1 MKVLL
6 VPNEDKKDV
15 AQCVREI
22 ASVLFQDGVEVL
34 MDERLSYLADGVM
47 GISFGALE
55 QKARQCDLV
64 ITIGGDGTIIH
75 TAKLLLT
82 YDKPLLGINMGRI
95 GFLASLE
102 RNQID
107 MLRLLRRGEYHIEQ
121 RMIVKA
127 NCFTDFPR
135 SFLALN
141 DIVISKG
148 STAHM
153 IDLQVYC
160 DDRFVAS
167 YRADGVIVATPTGST
182 AYSLSAGGAVIDPA
196 VQGLLLTP
204 IAPYSLFS
212 KSMLFRSDSKLRII
226 PAGYENRMIELSA
239 DGEQNIRLNSGEEI
253 CLEKADQTVKLI
265 NLTGKRFYEVI
276 HDKMLGRFG
285 EPV

>member
-1 MKVLL
+1 MMLQKF
-6 VPNEDKKDV
+6 P
-15 AQCVREI
+15 
-22 ASVLFQDGVEVL
+22 
-34 MDERLSYLADGVM
+34 LAR
-47 GISFGALE
+47 FANRRA
-55 QKARQCDLV
+55 KCDLV
-64 ITIGGDGTIIH
+64 IAIGGDGTIIH
-75 TAKLLLT
+75 TAKLLLP
-82 YDKPLLGINMGRI
+82 YDKPLLGVNMGRI

-107 MLRLLRRGEYHIEQ
+107 MLKLLQKGEYHIEE

-127 NCFTDFPR
+127 NCFTEYPR
-135 SFLALN
+135 SFFALN

-153 IDLQVYC
+153 IDLRVYC

-182 AYSLSAGGAVIDPA
+182 AYSLSAGGAVIDPTI
-196 VQGLLLTP
+196 QGLLLTP
-204 IAPYSLFS
+204 IAPYSFFS
-212 KSMLFRSDSKLRII
+212 KSMLFRSDAKLRII
-226 PAGYENRMIELSA
+226 PVGYENQTIGLSA

-253 CLEKADQTVKLI
+253 QLERADKTVKLI

-285 EPV
+285 EPM